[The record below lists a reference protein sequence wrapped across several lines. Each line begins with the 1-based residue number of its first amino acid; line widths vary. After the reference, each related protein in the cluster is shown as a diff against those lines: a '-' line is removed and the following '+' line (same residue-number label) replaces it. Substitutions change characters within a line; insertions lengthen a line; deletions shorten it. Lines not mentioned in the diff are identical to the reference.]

1 MTKERETFGSRL
13 GFILVSAGCAIG
25 LGNVWKFPYMCG
37 QYGGAIFIMF
47 YLLFLAIMGLP
58 IIICEFG
65 VGRGSGKS
73 CATSFKVLEPKGR
86 IWHRFSYFGMAGN
99 YLLLMFYS
107 MVAGWMLYYCYRYTT
122 GSFAG
127 QVITQEIAGGNFS
140 SMTNSAPTMILWTF
154 IAIAIS
160 AVTCSLGVQKGV
172 EKVSKFMMICLLA
185 LIVVLA
191 INSIMLP
198 NAINGLKFYLVP
210 NLDAV
215 HEHGWGKIIFGAMS
229 QSFFT
234 LSIGMG
240 GQAIFGSYM
249 KKDRTL
255 TGEAVNV
262 LILDTFVALSAG
274 LIIIPACFSF
284 NLEPNAGPPLIFI
297 TLPHI
302 FAQMAG
308 GSIWGALF
316 FLFLSFAAI
325 TTVIGVLENIIAF
338 AMDLWGW
345 SRKKATVFNVIAL
358 TILSLPCIFGWNI
371 LKNIEPLGAG
381 TNIMDLEDFLVSYN
395 ILPLG
400 SMVYLM
406 FCTSKNGW
414 GWQNFINE
422 SNTGHGVKF
431 PQKVKGYMTFI
442 LPVIVVVIYLKGYW
456 DMFVTKG
463 IEYLIPWMII
473 SVLFLGVI
481 AWFAF
486 GRKKITK

>member
-13 GFILVSAGCAIG
+13 GFILVAAGCAVG

-37 QYGGAIFIMF
+37 QYGGAIFILF

-86 IWHRFSYFGMAGN
+86 IWHRFGYFGMAGN

-107 MVAGWMLYYCYRYTT
+107 MVAGWMLYYCYRYAS
-122 GSFAG
+122 GEFAN
-127 QVITQEIAGGNFS
+127 QVITQELAGGNFS
-140 SMTNSAPTMILWTF
+140 QMTGSAGTMTLWTF
-154 IAIAIS
+154 IAIGVSAII
-160 AVTCSLGVQKGV
+160 CSLGVQKGV
-172 EKVSKFMMICLLA
+172 EKVSKVLMIGLLA

-191 INSIMLP
+191 VNSSLLP
-198 NAINGLKFYLVP
+198 NAVEGLKFYLVP

-215 HEHGWGKIIFGAMS
+215 REHGLGTIIFGAMS

-255 TGEAVNV
+255 TGEAINV
-262 LILDTFVALSAG
+262 LILDTFVALMAG

-302 FAQMAG
+302 FGQMPG

-345 SRKKATVFNVIAL
+345 SRKKATIFNVIAL
-358 TILSLPCIFGWNI
+358 TVLSLPCILGWNI
-371 LKNIEPLGAG
+371 LSNIQPLGDG

-414 GWQNFINE
+414 GWQNFIAE
-422 SNTGHGVKF
+422 ANTGKGLKF

-442 LPVIVVVIYLKGYW
+442 LPIIVVAVYLKGYW
-456 DMFVTKG
+456 DMFVPRGTF
-463 IEYLIPWMII
+463 YLISWMII
-473 SVLFLGVI
+473 AVLFLAVI

-486 GRKKITK
+486 GKKRNVQ

>member
-13 GFILVSAGCAIG
+13 GFILVAAGCAIG

-37 QYGGAIFIMF
+37 QYGGAIFILF

-73 CATSFKVLEPKGR
+73 CATSFKELEPKGR
-86 IWHRFSYFGMAGN
+86 IWHRFGYFGMAGN

-107 MVAGWMLYYCYRYTT
+107 MVAGWMLYYCYRYAT
-122 GSFAG
+122 GEFANIA
-127 QVITQEIAGGNFS
+127 ITQDLAGGNFAQ
-140 SMTNSAPTMILWTF
+140 MTGSAKTMTLWTF
-154 IAIAIS
+154 IAIAVS
-160 AVTCSLGVQKGV
+160 AVICSLGVRKGV
-172 EKVSKFMMICLLA
+172 EKVTKILMIGLLA
-185 LIVVLA
+185 LIVILA
-191 INSIMLP
+191 VNSIMLP
-198 NAINGLKFYLVP
+198 GAAEGLKFYLVP

-215 HEHGWGKIIFGAMS
+215 REHGLGTIIFGAMS

-255 TGEAVNV
+255 TGEALNV
-262 LILDTFVALSAG
+262 LILDTLVALCAG

-302 FAQMAG
+302 FAQMPG
-308 GSIWGALF
+308 GSVWGTLF

-345 SRKKATVFNVIAL
+345 SRRKATIFNVIAL
-358 TILSLPCIFGWNI
+358 VVLSLPCILGWNV
-371 LKNIEPLGAG
+371 LSNIQPLGEG

-406 FCTSKNGW
+406 FCTSKYGW
-414 GWQNFINE
+414 GWQNFIAE
-422 SNTGHGVKF
+422 ANTGNGMKF

-442 LPVIVVVIYLKGYW
+442 LPIIVVVVYLKGYW

-463 IEYLIPWMII
+463 EGYLIPWMII

-486 GRKKITK
+486 GKKRNKQ